1 MSEGGRPRIEFDLQ
15 ELERLCGLQCTQAD
29 LAGWFNV
36 TQRTIEFRIAEETV
50 YDHDGAQ
57 LTFKQIMERGYSKG
71 RVSLRRRQ
79 MAAAD
84 AGNATMLVWLGKNVL
99 GQRDNIEVT
108 GDNRGPIET
117 IDAPAR
123 ELVAARIA
131 RLRER
136 DPAPED
142 PGRPE

>member
-1 MSEGGRPRIEFDLQ
+1 MITKPRIEIDLV
-15 ELERLCGLQCTQAD
+15 ELERLCGLQCTQPD
-29 LAGWFNV
+29 LAGWFNCDI
-36 TQRTIEFRIAEETV
+36 TTIENRVKEDKL
-50 YDHDGAQ
+50 YDFEGAQ
-57 LTFKQIMERGYSKG
+57 LTFKQIMERGYAKG

-117 IDAPAR
+117 TETPAR
-123 ELVAARIA
+123 VRLRARIA
-131 RLRER
+131 GMASTSEEGSGTQQ
-136 DPAPED
+136 PE
-142 PGRPE
+142 